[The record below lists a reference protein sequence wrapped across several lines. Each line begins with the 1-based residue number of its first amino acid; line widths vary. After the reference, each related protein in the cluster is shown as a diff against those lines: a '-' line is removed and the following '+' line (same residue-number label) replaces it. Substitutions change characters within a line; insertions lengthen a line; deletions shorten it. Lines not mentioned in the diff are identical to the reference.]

1 MHPTHLTTV
10 MEAIDCY
17 VAADELAQGFELKV
31 CESQGHLCE
40 IVLSG
45 VPRVRAST
53 CLNIARNVALRCSRV
68 RAGGGDVR
76 LTVDARAVVVARDV
90 LLHAR
95 GGCAAYVDCL
105 VREHVSRE
113 GWNSLQIKL
122 EPI

>member
-76 LTVDARAVVVARDV
+76 LTVDARAVVDVPQRSTRRATPRMGWLRRVRRLFGSRACVARG
-90 LLHAR
+90 A
-95 GGCAAYVDCL
+95 
-105 VREHVSRE
+105 E
-113 GWNSLQIKL
+113 
-122 EPI
+122 